1 MSTESAKDKPRRIL
15 VTRPV
20 HAVGGESYTGWY
32 RDANSSQVVY
42 LAKGSNVTP
51 IKKSEEGKVICR
63 VTHRLLLIP
72 EVELEEIGWN

>member
-1 MSTESAKDKPRRIL
+1 MSTESTSSRPKRVL

-20 HAVGGESYTGWY
+20 HAVGGDSYTGWY
-32 RDANSSQVVY
+32 RDANSSQIVY

-63 VTHRLLLIP
+63 VTHRFLLIP
-72 EVELEEIGWN
+72 EIELEEIGWN